1 MTKIKFCG
9 ITSYDDAK
17 TALGL
22 GVDALGFN
30 FCQQSPRYIS
40 PSQAQAIVRR
50 LPPVAWFVGVFVNEQ
65 KEVVEKIA
73 RMVPLDTLQFHGEE
87 SLEDCRAWKE
97 WRVILAVRLPL
108 PLSGAAQASSEVDHL
123 LFDAFDSHAHGGT
136 GKTVADEELQ
146 KLFVAGQLKN
156 AFLAGGLTPEN
167 VKDKV
172 SRFRPFGVDV
182 ATGIEASPGRK
193 DPQKM
198 KLFVEQ
204 VRASLPNA

>member
-17 TALGL
+17 FALDL

-30 FCQQSPRYIS
+30 FCQRSPRYIN
-40 PSQAQAIVRR
+40 PNQAQTIVRR

-65 KEVVEKIA
+65 KEVIEKVA

-87 SLEDCRAWKE
+87 SLEDCLAWKE
-97 WRVILAVRLPL
+97 WRVLRAVRLPL
-108 PLSGAAQASSEVDHL
+108 HQGGQVLSGVDHL
-123 LFDAFDSHAHGGT
+123 LFDAFDSGAHGGT

-146 KLFVAGQLKN
+146 KLFLTGHLKN

-167 VKDKV
+167 VRDKV
-172 SRFRPFGVDV
+172 SQFRPFGVDV
-182 ATGIEASPGRK
+182 ASGIEISPGKK
-193 DPQKM
+193 DQQKM
-198 KLFVEQ
+198 KLFVEE
-204 VRASLPNA
+204 VRSSLPNA